1 MKYQA
6 FLLFTAA
13 RLVTT
18 FVNVVNFNHRK
29 RANFYMNSGDIFSE
43 SDYKDSFDKS
53 KMRFFRNTNT
63 DNALYKLDKWK
74 EYIENNPSVYPES
87 SLNAINTGSQFVKY
101 PDLIVKNINQ
111 TLYILE
117 WQHSVKARKKDLFAD
132 VFVNSKKENRK
143 LLISH
148 MIYGTYSKSGVF
160 TIYGITENPENTIHE
175 FSIHYMI
182 YALQNK
188 LRKHK
193 IRVDT
198 NNLKYWAHG
207 IYYFSLKNILKGP
220 DGKPAVD

>member
-1 MKYQA
+1 
-6 FLLFTAA
+6 
-13 RLVTT
+13 
-18 FVNVVNFNHRK
+18 
-29 RANFYMNSGDIFSE
+29 MNSGDIFSE

-143 LLISH
+143 LL
-148 MIYGTYSKSGVF
+148 
-160 TIYGITENPENTIHE
+160 
-175 FSIHYMI
+175 
-182 YALQNK
+182 K
-188 LRKHK
+188 L
-193 IRVDT
+193 
-198 NNLKYWAHG
+198 
-207 IYYFSLKNILKGP
+207 
-220 DGKPAVD
+220 